1 MSGSRTALVERTD
14 ERGVKT
20 PYGLSPRIQWLRDYY
35 YLGNDRAWNNEWN
48 AFSTG
53 EIWDEIFDEQT
64 FYIVP
69 ETYSFFDP
77 MKRAFNQTAYTITVP
92 RGFWQL
98 SLPERKSWFVKEA
111 MVKYVPQELLPGDL
125 LAGGRFNLMTSM
137 CLTRTEAA
145 ERSQIL
151 WGPGGKGTKEGIRA
165 DVYAFKDCG
174 FGNCGATSGHLISN
188 YPKILERGFNGV
200 LSDIDAALAQL
211 TLEETNGER
220 GAELRAM
227 RIAATMPIELAQ
239 RYAEHVSELASKE
252 EHPKRK
258 AELEQMAQNLKVVP
272 REPAQDF
279 WQAMQSLW
287 LTHMLILSDENYPGA
302 GVSFGRLDQYLYPY
316 WQKSI
321 DAGMERDFGKEILK
335 CFWVHCNFA
344 YDAMIKTGNQGI
356 TAGYGQLFNLSGCGA
371 DGKDM
376 TNDLTYAMLEVLDE
390 MGPILEPK
398 PNVRLHTNTPERL
411 LDTVVDMIA
420 VSQGAPFLLN
430 FDERSMAGM
439 LREAEKAGVEDK
451 INKDNVFDYACVG
464 CLENTMQGNDRS
476 ATVDCN
482 LNLLKAV
489 ELTLGGGSDLI
500 IYTDAIWG
508 KPYPPERQA
517 PQTGDPTAF
526 TSFEQFYEAFTEQ
539 LAYCVR
545 RICELYDRSSVTR
558 ARFAPTPYLSTLVE
572 GCIDKG
578 KDITAGGA
586 ELNFVTIEAV
596 TFATTVDSLL
606 AVKYLVFDEKL
617 CTMEE
622 LILALKHNW
631 QGYEKLQA
639 FAQNRAPKYGRDED
653 EADAMACRV
662 MEFWSEECWKYKTT
676 TGAQFRAGM
685 LSWNYWIGSGYIMA
699 ASPDGREQGQFLSNA
714 ICPVNGCDTKGPT
727 ANANSVGKSL
737 GGFAVDAL
745 GTGAGDFDK
754 WVNYLPN
761 GASHTIT
768 LSPSLLKSDEH
779 RAKLKAFLRGYVQNG
794 GTALQINVL
803 DAEMLKDAQAH
814 PEDYRNLL
822 VRVTGYNAYFTGI
835 GRELQDEI
843 IARESHNKY

>member
-1 MSGSRTALVERTD
+1 MSEGIAAPAEKTD
-14 ERGVKT
+14 ERGVKQ
-20 PYGLSPRIQWLRDYY
+20 PYGLSSRIQWLRDYY
-35 YLGNDRAWNNEWN
+35 YKGNDRAWNNEWLP
-48 AFSTG
+48 FGTG
-53 EIWDEIFDEQT
+53 EGWDEIFDEQT

-69 ETYSFFDP
+69 ETYAFFDP
-77 MKRAFNQTAYTITVP
+77 MKRSFNQTAYTIDLP
-92 RGFWQL
+92 DGFWKQ
-98 SLPERKSWFVKEA
+98 SLPERRAWFVKTA
-111 MVKYVPQELLPGDL
+111 IVDYVPQELLPGDL

-145 ERSQIL
+145 ERSQLL

-165 DVYAFKDCG
+165 DIVAFKDCG
-174 FGNCGATSGHLISN
+174 FGNCGATSGHVIPH
-188 YPKILERGFNGV
+188 YPKILERGFEGV
-200 LSDIDAALAQL
+200 LSDIDDALTSL
-211 TLEETNGER
+211 TEEEASSKE

-227 RIAATMPIELAQ
+227 RTAATMPIELAG
-239 RYAEHVSELASKE
+239 RYAEHVGRLASE
-252 EHPKRK
+252 ETDPQRK
-258 AELEQMAQNLKVVP
+258 AELEQMAANLRVVP
-272 REPAQDF
+272 RRPAQDF

-287 LTHMLILSDENYPGA
+287 LTHMLVLSDENYPGA

-321 DAGMERDFGKEILK
+321 DNGMSRDFGKEILK
-335 CFWVHCNFA
+335 CFWIHCNYA

-371 DGKDM
+371 GGRDM

-390 MGPILEPK
+390 MSPILEPK

-411 LDTVVDMIA
+411 LDAIVEMIA

-430 FDERSMAGM
+430 FDERSMAGL
-439 LREAEKAGVEDK
+439 LREAAKAGAEDR
-451 INKDNVFDYACVG
+451 INLDNVFDYACVG

-489 ELTLGGGSDLI
+489 ELALGGGTDLI
-500 IYTDAIWG
+500 VYTDAIWG
-508 KPYPPERQA
+508 RHYPPERQA
-517 PQTGDPTAF
+517 PVTGDPAAF
-526 TSFEQFYEAFTEQ
+526 TEFEQFYEAFSEQ
-539 LAYCVR
+539 IAYCVR
-545 RICELYDRSSVTR
+545 RICELYDRSSKTR
-558 ARFAPTPYLSTLVE
+558 AKFAPTPYLSTLVE
-572 GCIDKG
+572 GCIDKAT
-578 KDITAGGA
+578 DITAGGA
-586 ELNFVTIEAV
+586 ELNFITIEGV

-617 CTMEE
+617 CTMAE
-622 LILALKHNW
+622 LVQALKDNW
-631 QGYEKLQA
+631 QEHEKLQA
-639 FAQNRAPKYGRDED
+639 YAKNRAPKFGRDDD
-653 EADAMACRV
+653 EADAMAERV
-662 MEFWSEECWKYKTT
+662 MRLWSEECWKYRTT
-676 TGAQFRAGM
+676 TGAQFRPGM

-699 ASPDGREQGQFLSNA
+699 ASPDGRKQGQFLSNA
-714 ICPVNGCDTKGPT
+714 ICPVNGCDTNGPT

-737 GGFAVDAL
+737 GGFLVDTE
-745 GTGAGDFDK
+745 GRDAGDYGK

-768 LSPSLLKSDEH
+768 LSPALLKSDEH

-803 DAEMLKDAQAH
+803 DADMLKDAQAH
-814 PEDYRNLL
+814 PENYPNLL

-835 GRELQDEI
+835 GKELQDEI
-843 IARESHNKY
+843 IARESHAGY